1 MFAAAD
7 RFAFLVKEVKR
18 EAADLRAVS
27 AVGAPAFKGLTGVAL
42 TAVADAKRAVNK
54 EFNSGGFQRFS
65 HLLDLPQSQF
75 TSRDDL
81 RKADGF
87 QKHGFFRGA
96 DIALSGCMQL
106 DRRQIAHQQS
116 HVLNDQRINAC
127 VVSLM
132 GEPYGLRQFLIGKD
146 RIQCH
151 IDTSVETVR
160 EGSKTLYFRHGVPGI
175 GAGAEKRSADIDGI
189 SAVFEGF
196 DADIASPAGSEKF
209 ESTGRCHGLLKN
221 RPIGMDGP

>member
-1 MFAAAD
+1 M
-7 RFAFLVKEVKR
+7 
-18 EAADLRAVS
+18 
-27 AVGAPAFKGLTGVAL
+27 
-42 TAVADAKRAVNK
+42 
-54 EFNSGGFQRFS
+54 
-65 HLLDLPQSQF
+65 
-75 TSRDDL
+75 
-81 RKADGF
+81 
-87 QKHGFFRGA
+87 
-96 DIALSGCMQL
+96 
-106 DRRQIAHQQS
+106 
-116 HVLNDQRINAC
+116 NDQRINAC

-196 DADIASPAGSEKF
+196 DADIAGLAGSEKF